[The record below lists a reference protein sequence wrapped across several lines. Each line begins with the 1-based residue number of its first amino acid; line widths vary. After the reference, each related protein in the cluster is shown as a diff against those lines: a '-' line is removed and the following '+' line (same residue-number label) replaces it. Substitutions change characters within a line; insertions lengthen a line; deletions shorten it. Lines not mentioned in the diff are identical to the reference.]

1 MRQVREE
8 HVEKYLQHL
17 RGLAF
22 VKQARVRLHPGLKTA
37 EGVDGILSIKTPHS
51 THHFDL
57 DIKRSPGTYA
67 AIDAVI
73 GRREAEPT
81 AKTPRTLMLF
91 APHIGRPLAEYLVGK
106 NVNFVDEAGNCH
118 VRIGTSFL
126 ALVQGRAAAPRAALG
141 RGIGLAGHLVL
152 FAILA
157 KPELLDAS
165 IRKLAEQAGASK
177 TAVEHLLAR
186 LMQEGTIVRS
196 RNRRHLQDK
205 KTLLDRWL
213 SGYSTLVRPR
223 LLVGQYRTPDMNPSA
238 LEGRIEQVLTDDK
251 PWGWGGG
258 AAANRLTG
266 FHRGSRTILHL
277 ADPSETTI
285 RSLKGLPS
293 NEGELTLLRTPG
305 HIAFEGAAPRT
316 VHPLL
321 VYTELLAEGT
331 DRARESAA
339 MIRERYLA
347 WL

>member
-1 MRQVREE
+1 MRPLSEQ
-8 HVEKYLQHL
+8 HVERYLQHL
-17 RGLAF
+17 RGLPF
-22 VKQARVRLHPGLKTA
+22 VKKAEIHLQPRPKTTA
-37 EGVDGILSIKTPHS
+37 SGDGTLSIKAPHS

-57 DIKRSPGTYA
+57 EIKRSPTTYA

-73 GRREAEPT
+73 GRREAGHA
-81 AKTPRTLMLF
+81 AKTPRGLMLF
-91 APHIGRPLAEYLVGK
+91 APHVGRPLAEYLVGK

-118 VRIGTSFL
+118 VRLGSSFM
-126 ALVQGRAAAPRAALG
+126 ALIQGRTAVPRAALG
-141 RGIGLAGHLVL
+141 RGVGLSGHLVL

-157 KPELLDAS
+157 KPELLNAS
-165 IRKLAEQAGASK
+165 IRTLAEQAGASK

-186 LMQEGTIVRS
+186 LMQEGAIVRTQ
-196 RNRRHLQDK
+196 NRRHLQGQ

-213 SGYSTLVRPR
+213 AGYSTLVRPR
-223 LLVGQYRTPDMNPSA
+223 LLVGQYRTPDTDPSA
-238 LEGRIEQVLTDDK
+238 LEARIEQVLTADT

-266 FHRGSRTILHL
+266 FYRGSKTILHL
-277 ADPSETTI
+277 AEPSETTI
-285 RSLKGLPS
+285 RSLRGLPS
-293 NEGELTLLRTPG
+293 NEGELTVLRTPG
-305 HIAFEGAAPRT
+305 HIAFEGAAPHT

-321 VYTELLAEGT
+321 IYTELLTEGT